1 MSLIPDEHKEHLKE
15 ELNEKL
21 ENPVR
26 IVMFTQA
33 VECQFC
39 SQTRQLIT
47 EVAALNDKIKVEI
60 YDFVADAEKAKQYGV
75 DKVPALI
82 VMGEKDYGVRFYGL
96 PFGYELATLLEAII
110 NVSRRKTDLSEE
122 TKNKLKEVK
131 VPVHIQVFVT
141 LTCPYCPIVASIA
154 HKFAIES
161 DLVRADVVDSGEF
174 PHLAQ
179 KYAVMGVP
187 KTVINEKVDFMG
199 PVTEDLF
206 AQQVL
211 LAAGQMPEYI
221 R

>member
-21 ENPVR
+21 ENPVK

-39 SQTRQLIT
+39 LQTRQLIN

-60 YDFVADAEKAKQYGV
+60 YDFVADTEKAKQYGI

-82 VMGEKDYGVRFYGL
+82 VMGEKDYGIRFYGL
-96 PFGYELATLLEAII
+96 PFGYELQTLLEAII

-122 TKNKLKEVK
+122 TKNKLREIKT
-131 VPVHIQVFVT
+131 PVHIQVFVT

-154 HKFAIES
+154 HKFAIEN
-161 DLVRADVVDSGEF
+161 DLIRADVIDSGEF

-199 PVTEDLF
+199 PVTEEMF
-206 AQQVL
+206 VQQVL
-211 LAAGQMPEYI
+211 LATGQMPEYI

>member
-26 IVMFTQA
+26 IVMFTQT

-82 VMGEKDYGVRFYGL
+82 VMGEKDYGIRFYGL

-161 DLVRADVVDSGEF
+161 DLIRADVVDSGEF

-199 PVTEDLF
+199 PITEDLF

-211 LAAGQMPEYI
+211 LAAGQMPEYV